1 MPRWSALDKVLRAF
15 DVIKVRRTDF
25 SARTENILRVCKWAF
40 FFSSL
45 QQTNVQ
51 PLAPILASERMSRE
65 ERGQGICS
73 FPWPEPN
80 VGPPWLPLS
89 LSPLPLLFL
98 AMEKCPEQSRGG
110 REGRGRWQSGWR
122 EKERESFRGGRGL
135 LDQEEEREHLC

>member
-1 MPRWSALDKVLRAF
+1 MGL
-15 DVIKVRRTDF
+15 
-25 SARTENILRVCKWAF
+25 F

-89 LSPLPLLFL
+89 LSPSPYFSWQWKN
-98 AMEKCPEQSRGG
+98 AQNRAGVGERGE
-110 REGRGRWQSGWR
+110 EGGKVDGERRR
-122 EKERESFRGGRGL
+122 EKALGGGGL